1 MCLYYTKVSS
11 QSALARLKEAVVGYL
26 ALQLLQ
32 RIFVPSGKNPAP
44 TRDTE
49 HSEHL
54 KHVWCHWCSSNEMYF
69 PSPKPEEK
77 SQRDLYVKSGLYNL

>member
-1 MCLYYTKVSS
+1 MCLYYTKVCS
-11 QSALARLKEAVVGYL
+11 QTALAHLKEADVGYL

-32 RIFVPSGKNPAP
+32 RIFAPSGKNPAP

-54 KHVWCHWCSSNEMYF
+54 KH
-69 PSPKPEEK
+69 
-77 SQRDLYVKSGLYNL
+77 G

>member
-11 QSALARLKEAVVGYL
+11 QSALAHLKEAVVGYL

-54 KHVWCHWCSSNEMYF
+54 KH
-69 PSPKPEEK
+69 
-77 SQRDLYVKSGLYNL
+77 G